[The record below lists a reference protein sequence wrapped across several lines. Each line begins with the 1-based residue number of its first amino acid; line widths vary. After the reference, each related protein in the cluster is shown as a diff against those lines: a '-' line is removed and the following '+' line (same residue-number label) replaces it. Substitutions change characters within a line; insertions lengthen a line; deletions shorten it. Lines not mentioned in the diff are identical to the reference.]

1 MRYQYHL
8 ACRSPGQCLPQHKET
23 IIMAQDSLNDAYRVA
38 QIHFRHFIE
47 LADVLVTLRG
57 IEQLYCE
64 LAFLDAT
71 QKEQILLADMQ
82 PDSKDWTAQ
91 VMQKVASDLIEVLS
105 SRSFDPR
112 LAVQGTDSEP
122 KIVTAQS
129 GGSWYVDLFGKLNP
143 IENIRSIMEM
153 LREWKSDKDKK
164 RLLNSR
170 IGQEL
175 IRQDISNRIAE
186 IALIRQT
193 AEILRQHQVAEED
206 VHHLLGS
213 RVASLA
219 EGVLLFVHR
228 ARSIKIIDL
237 DKYRQVIS
245 AGKSDINF
253 TSFLSEHDSLP
264 SLWSVQNW

>member
-1 MRYQYHL
+1 
-8 ACRSPGQCLPQHKET
+8 
-23 IIMAQDSLNDAYRVA
+23 MAQDNHNEYYRVA

-47 LADVLVTLRG
+47 LSDVLVTLRG
-57 IEQLYCE
+57 IDQLYCE

-82 PDSKDWTAQ
+82 PDSEAWIAQ
-91 VMQKVASDLIEVLS
+91 VMQKVATDLIEVLS
-105 SRSFDPR
+105 SRTFDPR

-122 KIVTAQS
+122 KIVTAHS
-129 GGSWYVDLFGKLNP
+129 GGSWNVDLFGKLNP
-143 IENIRSIMEM
+143 IENIKAIMEM

-164 RLLNSR
+164 RLLSSK

-175 IRQDISNRIAE
+175 IRQDISERIAQ
-186 IALIRQT
+186 IPVIRKT
-193 AEILRQHQVAEED
+193 AEILRQQKVAEDD
-206 VHHLLGS
+206 VQRLLGS

-228 ARSIKIIDL
+228 TQSIKIIDL

-253 TSFLSEHDSLP
+253 TSFLNEHDALP